1 MDNPR
6 KYGRAPYEVALIHG
20 GPGAP
25 GEMAPVAR
33 ELASKFG
40 VLEPLQTANTLE
52 GQIVELK
59 NILENNAAVPCSLVG
74 YSWGAWLSIIVAAR
88 YPLLVKRMI
97 LISSGPFEAKY
108 ARDIMKTRLSR
119 LEAGERE
126 EIISFVESLD
136 DVDSSEMNNRMA
148 RFGLLM
154 SKADSFDPI
163 PHANEV
169 SQVQSEIFQN
179 VWKEADELRGS
190 GKLLELAAKV
200 QCPVLAIHGDHDPHP
215 AKGVENPLSHLLTN
229 FRFILIRNCGHTPW
243 IERQAKDKFY
253 KILKRECR

>member
-33 ELASKFG
+33 ELTSKFG

>member
-190 GKLLELAAKV
+190 GKLLELAGKV

>member
-20 GPGAP
+20 GPG
-25 GEMAPVAR
+25 APVAR